1 MKKLY
6 FNLALIAI
14 TFLTIIGIGKVV
26 GGPGQQIITWGANS
40 FVATWLAVFI
50 CGLAGFGPIGTTS
63 TVSPKKGLAYGSAA
77 VIIVAFFCGG
87 IFAAAG
93 AAIGAAATWFYFRGA
108 L

>member
-6 FNLALIAI
+6 FNLALIVI
-14 TFLTIIGIGKVV
+14 TFLTILFIGKVI
-26 GGPGQQIITWGANS
+26 GGPEKQIITWGANS

-50 CGLAGFGPIGTTS
+50 CGLAGLGPIGTKS
-63 TVSPKKGLAYGSAA
+63 TVSPKKGLAIASVC
-77 VIIVAFFCGG
+77 VIVVAFFCGG

-93 AAIGAAATWFYFRGA
+93 AVLGTAVTWFYFRGA

>member
-6 FNLALIAI
+6 FNIALIVI
-14 TFLTIIGIGKVV
+14 TFLAILFIGKVI
-26 GGPGQQIITWGANS
+26 GGPTKQIITWGADS

-63 TVSPKKGLAYGSAA
+63 KVSPKKGLVIASAC
-77 VIIVAFFCGG
+77 VIIVALFCGG

-93 AAIGAAATWFYFRGA
+93 AVIGTLSTWIYFRGA